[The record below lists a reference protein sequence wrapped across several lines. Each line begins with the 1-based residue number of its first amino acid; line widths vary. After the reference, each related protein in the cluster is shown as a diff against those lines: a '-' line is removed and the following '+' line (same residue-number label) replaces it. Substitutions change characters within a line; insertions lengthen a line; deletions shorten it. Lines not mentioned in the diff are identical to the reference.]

1 MVLRAFRLEGFWSAM
16 SLSRAPAGMS
26 GYHVDVW
33 SAAMP
38 PSVHGVW
45 QQPGYIYFS
54 SMPDH
59 SAAGYEVYSAL
70 SIQRYPVPETAV
82 YHGRVGAML
91 TPLPARP
98 RLYEVCYYFANYAG
112 TVDCYQWR
120 PDFPDGLYVKF
131 EVTDICSPDDWWRGE
146 SYVLVG
152 LHWDTPITR
161 RNRILGLY
169 RFYRVMRAAE

>member
-1 MVLRAFRLEGFWSAM
+1 MVLQAFRLEDLWSAV
-16 SLSRAPAGMS
+16 SLSRASAIMP

-38 PSVHGVW
+38 PTVHGEW

-54 SMPDH
+54 SMLDH
-59 SAAGYEVYSAL
+59 SAADYEVYSAL
-70 SIQRYPVPETAV
+70 SIQRYPVRGAV

-98 RLYEVCYYFANYAG
+98 RFYEVCYYFANYEE

-120 PDFPDGLYVKF
+120 PDFPMVS
-131 EVTDICSPDDWWRGE
+131 TSSSR
-146 SYVLVG
+146 
-152 LHWDTPITR
+152 
-161 RNRILGLY
+161 
-169 RFYRVMRAAE
+169 